1 MVRISPQ
8 EQLIRLLSAK
18 LKAHGGLRAQQP
30 STERGPRPLRRAR
43 ALLETQGLSDREAGH
58 LLLAGILA
66 DHFGPRVAS
75 DPQFQSIIDKI
86 YEQIKA
92 DTDAH
97 DLLQATLNQLRDVK

>member
-18 LKAHGGLRAQQP
+18 LKSQGTLRIQQP
-30 STERGPRPLRRAR
+30 NSERGLRPLRRAR
-43 ALLETQGLSDREAGH
+43 ALLETQGLSEQEAGH

-86 YEQIKA
+86 YEQIK
-92 DTDAH
+92 DDKDAH
-97 DLLQATLNQLRDVK
+97 ELLQATLNELREIN